1 MQTDFTKLEGNLAEL
16 TVEVEA
22 EKVNEALEE
31 AYRKLRTK
39 VNIPGFRKGKAPRVM
54 VERYLGTGALYEEA
68 MNSLFPEAYGAA
80 LEEIDIDPID
90 DPELE
95 LVQFEENK
103 PFIFKAKVETKPEV
117 KLGEYKGLKATKVV
131 ENVDEVRVNM
141 VLEQMRERQAE
152 LVTSDKD
159 KVAKGDHVLIDFEG
173 FIDDE
178 PFSGGSGKDVTLEIG
193 AGQFLPDFEEGLI
206 GADNGTE
213 TEIKVEFPQDYGA
226 DFLQGKTALFKVNV
240 KEIKIKQLPEL
251 DDDFAKDV
259 SEFETLDQL
268 KEEIKDVVAKDN
280 ERVATR
286 RLENDLVDQV
296 VSASEVE
303 VPDKMVERQI
313 DRRVN
318 DLAMRLSQQGF
329 GLEQYLAA
337 ENIEG
342 NELRERFRDGAK
354 QDVQTGLVLETVGKS
369 EGITVSEEEY
379 EARLKEIFQAN
390 DEDLPKLKERL
401 EHDGRRGQFVDQL
414 LGEKI
419 LNFLVENAEVTT
431 EYKDSLDSET
441 VDKVDTED

>member
-206 GADNGTE
+206 GADNGKE